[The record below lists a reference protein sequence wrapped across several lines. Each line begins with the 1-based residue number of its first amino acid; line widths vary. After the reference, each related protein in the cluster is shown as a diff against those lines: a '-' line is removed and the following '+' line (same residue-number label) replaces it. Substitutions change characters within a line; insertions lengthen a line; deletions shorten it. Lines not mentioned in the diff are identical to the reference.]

1 MKYRI
6 ALGLILIMQ
15 FTCLAQYKNNKWLLG
30 YEYITTWPWGGSKI
44 EFQGNT
50 RNISIDPRSMWFHSN
65 YSGLSDVDDNWFVYT
80 NGSAVC
86 NSNHD
91 TLINGNG
98 LSPGGDNYWIVDG
111 MPVPAH
117 TILFPRDTVQNQC
130 YLFHSN
136 AILHAPGF
144 QLSNRPRT
152 LQLYYSIIDPL
163 AAGGRGAVISKNNL
177 VINDTLEVGNILTV
191 RHANGRDWWVV
202 AKRFYA
208 DIFYAVLVTPD
219 SVYTPIAYS
228 TQSPVFYLGG
238 QTCFSPDG
246 KYFATFANTLSQL
259 RIFDFDRCTG
269 VLGNYRGKFISN
281 NLGGDVSF
289 SPNSR
294 FLYISTVDTL
304 WQFDMQATDVLA
316 SQTFI
321 AQYDGYTDSLNNATI
336 FFWHWLAR
344 DGKIYITSNVTSR
357 KLHVINNPD
366 MPGQACNFQ
375 QHSVSIPTYNA
386 YTIPTPI
393 NLALYQ
399 EVGSICDSLD
409 IGNAELK
416 ILETEL
422 TIAPNPSDGKFSI
435 EYTPQRQSGSLYIY
449 DVSGK
454 AVYREYVSPYSSI
467 KNLDLSNMLTNGMYA
482 VRLVWGIAGQTRND
496 GKGKIIIQKH

>member
-163 AAGGRGAVISKNNL
+163 AKI
-177 VINDTLEVGNILTV
+177 TE
-191 RHANGRDWWVV
+191 
-202 AKRFYA
+202 
-208 DIFYAVLVTPD
+208 
-219 SVYTPIAYS
+219 
-228 TQSPVFYLGG
+228 
-238 QTCFSPDG
+238 SPD
-246 KYFATFANTLSQL
+246 L
-259 RIFDFDRCTG
+259 
-269 VLGNYRGKFISN
+269 
-281 NLGGDVSF
+281 
-289 SPNSR
+289 
-294 FLYISTVDTL
+294 
-304 WQFDMQATDVLA
+304 
-316 SQTFI
+316 
-321 AQYDGYTDSLNNATI
+321 
-336 FFWHWLAR
+336 
-344 DGKIYITSNVTSR
+344 
-357 KLHVINNPD
+357 
-366 MPGQACNFQ
+366 
-375 QHSVSIPTYNA
+375 
-386 YTIPTPI
+386 
-393 NLALYQ
+393 
-399 EVGSICDSLD
+399 
-409 IGNAELK
+409 
-416 ILETEL
+416 
-422 TIAPNPSDGKFSI
+422 
-435 EYTPQRQSGSLYIY
+435 
-449 DVSGK
+449 
-454 AVYREYVSPYSSI
+454 
-467 KNLDLSNMLTNGMYA
+467 
-482 VRLVWGIAGQTRND
+482 
-496 GKGKIIIQKH
+496 

>member
-1 MKYRI
+1 MKRLK
-6 ALGLILIMQ
+6 AILC
-15 FTCLAQYKNNKWLLG
+15 FFLLSGSCFAQYKNNKWLMG

-50 RNISIDPRSMWFHSN
+50 RNISIDPRSMWINDCF
-65 YSGLSDVDDNWFVYT
+65 SGLSDKDDNWFVYT

-91 TLINGNG
+91 TLINGYG
-98 LSPGGDNYWIVDG
+98 LSPGGDNYWVFDG
-111 MPVPAH
+111 MPGPAH
-117 TILFPRDTVQNQC
+117 TVLFPGDTINNLH

-144 QLSNRPRT
+144 SLSNRPRT

-177 VINDTLEVGNILTV
+177 VIDDTLEVGNVLAV
-191 RHANGRDWWVV
+191 RHANGRDWWVEV
-202 AKRFYA
+202 KRFYS
-208 DIFYAVLVTPD
+208 DTFYAILVTPD
-219 SVYTPIAYS
+219 NVYVPIAYS

-269 VLGNYRGKFISN
+269 MLSNYRGKFISS

-304 WQFDMQATDVLA
+304 WQFDMQTTDVLG

-321 AQYDGYTDSLNNATI
+321 SQYDGYTDSLNNGTI
-336 FFWHWLAR
+336 FWWHWLAP
-344 DGKIYITSNVTSR
+344 DGKIYVTSNNTSR

-366 MPGQACNFQ
+366 MHGQACNFQ
-375 QHSVSIPTYNA
+375 QHSVSFPTYNA
-386 YTIPTPI
+386 NTIPTPI
-393 NLALYQ
+393 NLALYHLPGSPCDTLG
-399 EVGSICDSLD
+399 VGNPKMQNTNSV
-409 IGNAELK
+409 LK
-416 ILETEL
+416 IT
-422 TIAPNPSDGKFSI
+422 PNPSDGIFSI
-435 EYTPQRQSGSLYIY
+435 EYVPQRGSGMLYVY
-449 DVSGK
+449 DFAGK
-454 AVYREYVSPYSSI
+454 EVYKEYVSPFTSI
-467 KNLDLSNMLTNGMYA
+467 KNIDLSHLLCDGIYAINLVFRNSILT
-482 VRLVWGIAGQTRND
+482 
-496 GKGKIIIQKH
+496 QKVVICKDL

>member
-1 MKYRI
+1 
-6 ALGLILIMQ
+6 
-15 FTCLAQYKNNKWLLG
+15 
-30 YEYITTWPWGGSKI
+30 
-44 EFQGNT
+44 
-50 RNISIDPRSMWFHSN
+50 
-65 YSGLSDVDDNWFVYT
+65 
-80 NGSAVC
+80 
-86 NSNHD
+86 
-91 TLINGNG
+91 
-98 LSPGGDNYWIVDG
+98 
-111 MPVPAH
+111 
-117 TILFPRDTVQNQC
+117 
-130 YLFHSN
+130 
-136 AILHAPGF
+136 
-144 QLSNRPRT
+144 
-152 LQLYYSIIDPL
+152 
-163 AAGGRGAVISKNNL
+163 
-177 VINDTLEVGNILTV
+177 
-191 RHANGRDWWVV
+191 
-202 AKRFYA
+202 
-208 DIFYAVLVTPD
+208 
-219 SVYTPIAYS
+219 
-228 TQSPVFYLGG
+228 
-238 QTCFSPDG
+238 
-246 KYFATFANTLSQL
+246 
-259 RIFDFDRCTG
+259 
-269 VLGNYRGKFISN
+269 
-281 NLGGDVSF
+281 
-289 SPNSR
+289 
-294 FLYISTVDTL
+294 
-304 WQFDMQATDVLA
+304 MQATDVLA